1 MAFPAF
7 LDTNVLYGAVLADT
21 LLRVAEAGAYRP
33 HWSADVLAELSRN
46 LVLRAGLSLDKADRR
61 IQQMEQAFPDASV
74 AGYGGLIDGLGC
86 DPKDRHVLAAAIHGG
101 CQVIVT
107 FNIKDFPP
115 ESVEDFGITV
125 VHPQDFL
132 LDQLDLYPRLVHEA
146 LQAQAATSRRPNSP
160 TRRCS
165 RGCVGPVSAR
175 SSTRSGTASASVPMT
190 SASKG
195 DVSRPKRRETS
206 S

>member
-33 HWSADVLAELSRN
+33 RWSVDVLAELSRN
-46 LVLRAGLSLDKADRR
+46 LVRHAGLGLDKAERR
-61 IQQMEQAFPDASV
+61 IEQMEQAFPDASV
-74 AGYGGLIDGLGC
+74 TGHNGLIDGLRC

-107 FNIKDFPP
+107 FNTKDFPP
-115 ESVEDFGITV
+115 ESVESFGITV

-132 LDQLDLYPRLVHEA
+132 LDQLDLYPRLVQDA
-146 LQAQAATSRRPNSP
+146 LLAQAATSQRPELSYHEVLGRLRRA
-160 TRRCS
+160 
-165 RGCVGPVSAR
+165 GVGAFVDEVQHRFGERAD
-175 SSTRSGTASASVPMT
+175 GAQ
-190 SASKG
+190 G
-195 DVSRPKRRETS
+195 EGKRFLI
-206 S
+206 